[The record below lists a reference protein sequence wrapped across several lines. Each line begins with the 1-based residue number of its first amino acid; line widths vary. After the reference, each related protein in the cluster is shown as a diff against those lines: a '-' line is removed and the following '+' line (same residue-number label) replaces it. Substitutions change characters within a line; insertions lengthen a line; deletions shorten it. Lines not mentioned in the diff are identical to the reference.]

1 MITMDRSHRWPIN
14 PCRFRWFWVTVT
26 RGVQFFRR
34 ISARRPYVGT
44 AWHRTTK
51 FCTVGVFL
59 GGQQRLIP
67 RGGAPASPDI
77 WDVLRNP
84 QEYDINQILR
94 DDQTR

>member
-1 MITMDRSHRWPIN
+1 MILSDRDARGPIFQAN
-14 PCRFRWFWVTVT
+14 L
-26 RGVQFFRR
+26 
-34 ISARRPYVGT
+34 ISSRRPYVGT

-51 FCTVGVFL
+51 FCTVDVFL